1 MHWDQ
6 NKACI
11 KCGLQKGCSTE
22 YCLLSTL
29 GKFKSVFDQRKSF
42 GEIIRVL

>member
-22 YCLLSTL
+22 YCFYLRLGNSNPYLIKENLSVQL
-29 GKFKSVFDQRKSF
+29 
-42 GEIIRVL
+42 

>member
-6 NKACI
+6 GKACI
-11 KCGLQKGCSTE
+11 KCGLQKGCST
-22 YCLLSTL
+22 YCFLSTL

-42 GEIIRVL
+42 GAIIRVL